1 MSAGCSYFGVRIV
14 RHVRRDMADLAA
26 RGYTSVLHTFSEN
39 DLAYYRGTIAE
50 IVAASKAEGLTVQLG
65 PWGLGRTFGGEAE
78 SRFVAFHPEAC
89 QVMDDGRRVAA
100 ACLNQP
106 AYRAFCK
113 EWADA
118 RARSGRGLGL
128 LGRAGLGR
136 PGPRRRRRR
145 GALDLPVR
153 RLRRAVRRSASDGAD
168 AGGAGVPRGVRRRL
182 PA

>member
-1 MSAGCSYFGVRIV
+1 
-14 RHVRRDMADLAA
+14 MADLAA

-39 DLAYYRGTIAE
+39 DLAYYRGTIARDRRG
-50 IVAASKAEGLTVQLG
+50 SHAEGLTVQLG

-118 RARSGRGLGL
+118 ALE
-128 LGRAGLGR
+128 AGADSVFWDEPAWVVPVHVGVDDA
-136 PGPRRRRRR
+136 
-145 GALDLPVR
+145 GALDLPLR
-153 RLRRAVRRSASDGAD
+153 RLRRAVRRPAADGAD